1 MSHDDFEPIPGLPE
15 KLPHGER
22 ILWQGAPQWRRL
34 AIEAFHVRKI
44 GVYFLVLAI
53 WQISTT
59 VHDEGSVAEAL
70 SAASWMIVLMLS
82 ALLLLLGLA
91 RLSAHTTLYTMTSAR
106 IVMRFGMA
114 LPLVVNIPF
123 RIVASADWRRRSPG
137 SSEICLT
144 LDGRDGARLSSA
156 HLWPHAK
163 AWHLR
168 HPKPLLRALA
178 DGETVAQ
185 LLAQALTNHA
195 LSQTVN
201 DSPPKPL
208 RVRVAEQSL
217 QAGVA

>member
-15 KLPHGER
+15 MLPSGER
-22 ILWQGAPQWRRL
+22 VLWQGAPQWQRL

-44 GVYFLVLAI
+44 RVYFLMLAV

-59 VHDEGSVAEAL
+59 VHDGGSLNEAL
-70 SAASWMIVLMLS
+70 IAASWMIVLMLS
-82 ALLLLLGLA
+82 ALLILLALA
-91 RLSAHTTLYTMTSAR
+91 RFSAQTTLYTITNAR

-123 RIVASADWRRRSPG
+123 RIVESADWRARGEDSA
-137 SSEICLT
+137 EICLT
-144 LDGRDGARLSSA
+144 LDGRDGARLSWA

-185 LLAQALTNHA
+185 LLAQALANHA

>member
-1 MSHDDFEPIPGLPE
+1 MSHDDFEPLPGLPE
-15 KLPHGER
+15 KLPYGER
-22 ILWQGAPQWRRL
+22 ILWQGAPQWQRL
-34 AIEAFHVRKI
+34 AIEALHVRKI

-59 VHDEGSVAEAL
+59 VHDGGSVTEAM

-82 ALLLLLGLA
+82 ALLLLIGLA
-91 RLSAHTTLYTMTSAR
+91 RLSAQTTLYTITNAR

-123 RIVASADWRRRSPG
+123 RIVASADWRSRGPA
-137 SSEICLT
+137 SSEICLS
-144 LDGRDGARLSSA
+144 LDSRDGARLSWA

-163 AWHLR
+163 AWDLS

-178 DGETVAQ
+178 DGEQVAQ

-195 LSQTVN
+195 LSQEVSE
-201 DSPPKPL
+201 SPAKPL
-208 RVRVAEQSL
+208 RVRVAQQSL

>member
-1 MSHDDFEPIPGLPE
+1 MSHDDFEPLPGLPE
-15 KLPHGER
+15 KLPYGER
-22 ILWQGAPQWRRL
+22 ILWQGAPQWQRL
-34 AIEAFHVRKI
+34 AIEALHVRKI

-59 VHDEGSVAEAL
+59 VHDGGSVTEAV

-82 ALLLLLGLA
+82 ALLLLIGLA
-91 RLSAHTTLYTMTSAR
+91 RLSAQTTLYTITNAR

-123 RIVASADWRRRSPG
+123 RIVASADWRSRGPA
-137 SSEICLT
+137 SSEICLS
-144 LDGRDGARLSSA
+144 LDSRDGARLSWA

-163 AWHLR
+163 AWDLR

-178 DGETVAQ
+178 DGEQVAQ

-195 LSQTVN
+195 LSQEVSE
-201 DSPPKPL
+201 SPAKPL
-208 RVRVAEQSL
+208 RVRVAQQSL

>member
-15 KLPHGER
+15 MLPSGER
-22 ILWQGAPQWRRL
+22 ILWQGAPQWQRL

-53 WQISTT
+53 WQIGTT
-59 VHDEGSVAEAL
+59 VHDGGSLAEAL
-70 SAASWMIVLMLS
+70 MAASWMIVLMIS
-82 ALLLLLGLA
+82 ALLLLLALA
-91 RLSAHTTLYTMTSAR
+91 AFSAKTTLYTITNAR

-123 RIVASADWRRRSPG
+123 RIIASADWRTRGEHSA
-137 SSEICLT
+137 EICLT
-144 LDGRDGARLSSA
+144 LDGRDGARLSWA

-178 DGETVAQ
+178 DGEVVAQ
-185 LLAQALTNHA
+185 LLAQALANHA
-195 LSQTVN
+195 LSQSVS
-201 DSPPKPL
+201 DSPPKPVRL
-208 RVRVAEQSL
+208 RIADQRLEP
-217 QAGVA
+217 GVA

>member
-1 MSHDDFEPIPGLPE
+1 MSHDDFEPLPGLPE
-15 KLPHGER
+15 KLPYGER
-22 ILWQGAPQWRRL
+22 ILWQGAPQWQRL
-34 AIEAFHVRKI
+34 AIEALHVRKI

-59 VHDEGSVAEAL
+59 VHDGGSVTEAM

-82 ALLLLLGLA
+82 ALLLLIGLA
-91 RLSAHTTLYTMTSAR
+91 RLSAQTTLYTITNAR

-123 RIVASADWRRRSPG
+123 RIVASADWRSRGPA
-137 SSEICLT
+137 SSEICLS
-144 LDGRDGARLSSA
+144 LDSRDGARLSWA

-163 AWHLR
+163 AWDLR

-178 DGETVAQ
+178 DGEQVAQ

-195 LSQTVN
+195 LSQEVSE
-201 DSPPKPL
+201 SPAKPL
-208 RVRVAEQSL
+208 RVRVAQQSL

>member
-1 MSHDDFEPIPGLPE
+1 
-15 KLPHGER
+15 
-22 ILWQGAPQWRRL
+22 
-34 AIEAFHVRKI
+34 
-44 GVYFLVLAI
+44 
-53 WQISTT
+53 
-59 VHDEGSVAEAL
+59 
-70 SAASWMIVLMLS
+70 
-82 ALLLLLGLA
+82 
-91 RLSAHTTLYTMTSAR
+91 
-106 IVMRFGMA
+106 MRFGMA

-123 RIVASADWRRRSPG
+123 RIVASADWRSRSPG

-144 LDGRDGARLSSA
+144 LDGRDGARLSWA

-185 LLAQALTNHA
+185 LLAQALANHA
-195 LSQTVN
+195 LSQTVS